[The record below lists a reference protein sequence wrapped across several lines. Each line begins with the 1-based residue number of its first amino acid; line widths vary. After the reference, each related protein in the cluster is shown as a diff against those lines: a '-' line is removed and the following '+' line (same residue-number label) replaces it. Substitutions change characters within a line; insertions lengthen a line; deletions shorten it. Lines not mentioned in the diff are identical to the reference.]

1 MNSESGIVFKNSNTA
16 VTETIILLRVFQ
28 MFSNRLI
35 FERENETI
43 FQNIVDF
50 PLSFYKYLV

>member
-16 VTETIILLRVFQ
+16 VTETIILLRVFE

-35 FERENETI
+35 FERENGTI

-50 PLSFYKYLV
+50 PLSF